1 MQTHHHAP
9 RIPSDPGGDLLP
21 WFGIE
26 PEGLEDAARRLC
38 AVRPG
43 SRAAERLMER
53 AAYLRAT
60 RSCHTEDRQR
70 VSVLFLS

>member
-9 RIPSDPGGDLLP
+9 RIPSDPGADLLP

-26 PEGLEDAARRLC
+26 PEALEDAARSLC

-60 RSCHTEDRQR
+60 RSRHTEDRQR